1 MATWCVTSMVRAS
14 QKQLERFVKHYV
26 GLGAD
31 RIYLFHD
38 DPSFAS
44 IVEHRKVKNI
54 VCDDGYWKGN
64 RPDDA
69 RARQRA
75 NATKAFKWTDADWI
89 LHCDHDELILANQ
102 PVAEMLDALDDN
114 VMSVMAPPMEAI
126 YDAEPTAENCYDTPW
141 FKLPMRISRH
151 DMPWLKRLLSSSRYG
166 TSWFRRLIEGKGN
179 IHPVLLGCFGEA
191 AYLTKRGFTGHLEGK
206 SFTRRSLYAGR
217 IPIHRHEVV
226 PEGLVANVTLPGLA
240 LMHFDCLTFAD
251 WREKNL
257 RRISKQ
263 IVSDRVPK
271 LRALQWNAIT
281 EAQARGGD
289 EALHQLYLRLNV
301 LDAETI
307 SMAQRDGFIQFVE
320 RRLPEEATSGSKLTT

>member
-54 VCDDGYWKGN
+54 VCDDGYWQG
-64 RPDDA
+64 RRADDA
-69 RARQRA
+69 RTRQRT

-102 PVAEMLDALDDN
+102 PVAEILDALDDN

-141 FKLPMRISRH
+141 FKRPMPGSH
-151 DMPWLKRLLSSSRYG
+151 YDTP
-166 TSWFRRLIEGKGN
+166 WFRRPMQDKGD
-179 IHPVLLGCFGEA
+179 IHPVLLKCLGEA
-191 AYLTKRGFTGHLEGK
+191 AYLTERGFTGHLEGK

-226 PEGLVANVTLPGLA
+226 PEGLVANVTPPGLA

-263 IVSDRVPK
+263 IVSERVPK
-271 LRALQWNAIT
+271 LRALQWNAIA
-281 EAQARGGD
+281 EAQAQGGD

-301 LDAETI
+301 LDAKRI
-307 SMAQRDGFIQFVE
+307 IMAQKDGFIQFVE
-320 RRLPEEATSGSKLTT
+320 RHLPEEATPGSKLTT